1 MVMYVFIKNMKKT
14 ILITGANGFVGSFL
28 KKELTKKYFV
38 IGLDIFNDSYK
49 NKNYKFLK
57 IDLKKNFYFKL
68 NKFKIDTII
77 HLAAISKDKL
87 FKEDIKDSYENNI
100 ISTLNLIKFAQIKN
114 ITNFI
119 FASSEWVYG
128 DHNKNK
134 LLTEDTYINRSK
146 VKSGYG
152 ISKLICEDLIINSF
166 NSNLIKNYVIL
177 RFGIIYGPRL
187 QPASVVEGL
196 IKEILKDDRIIING
210 SAKTSRK
217 FIYINDLVNGIIK
230 SINLK
235 KPTILNLGHTNLVS
249 IEQII
254 KIINNNLKFNK
265 KYIIQNPSQP
275 VIRNVSSNLAK
286 NILKWTPKYNIQK
299 GIANII
305 NKIYKIKK

>member
-1 MVMYVFIKNMKKT
+1 MKKT
-14 ILITGANGFVGSFL
+14 ILITGASGFVGSFL
-28 KKELTKKYFV
+28 KKKLVKKNFV
-38 IGLDIFNDSYK
+38 VGLDVFKDKYK

-57 IDLKKNFYFKL
+57 IDLIKNLYSKL
-68 NKFKIDTII
+68 NKFKVDIII
-77 HLAAISKDKL
+77 HLAAVSKDKL
-87 FKEDIKDSYENNI
+87 FKEDIKNSYENNI
-100 ISTLNLIKFAQIKN
+100 ISTLNLLKFAQIKK
-114 ITNFI
+114 ITNFV

-235 KPTILNLGHTNLVS
+235 KPTILNLGHTDLVS
-249 IEQII
+249 IKQII

-286 NILKWTPKYNIQK
+286 NILKWKPKYNIQK
-299 GIANII
+299 GIAHII

>member
-1 MVMYVFIKNMKKT
+1 MKKT

>member
-1 MVMYVFIKNMKKT
+1 MKKT

-28 KKELTKKYFV
+28 KKELTKNYFV

-87 FKEDIKDSYENNI
+87 FKEDIKNSYENNI

-235 KPTILNLGHTNLVS
+235 KPTILNLGHTDLVS
-249 IEQII
+249 IKQII

-286 NILKWTPKYNIQK
+286 NILKWKPKYNIQK
-299 GIANII
+299 GIAHII

>member
-1 MVMYVFIKNMKKT
+1 MKKT

-28 KKELTKKYFV
+28 KKELTKNYFV

-87 FKEDIKDSYENNI
+87 FKEDIKNSYENNI

-235 KPTILNLGHTNLVS
+235 KPTILNLGHTDLVS
-249 IEQII
+249 IKQII

-299 GIANII
+299 GIAHII

>member
-1 MVMYVFIKNMKKT
+1 MKKT
-14 ILITGANGFVGSFL
+14 ILITGASGFVGSFL
-28 KKELTKKYFV
+28 KKELVKKNFV
-38 IGLDIFNDSYK
+38 IGLDVFKDKYK

-57 IDLKKNFYFKL
+57 IDLIKNLYSKL
-68 NKFKIDTII
+68 NKFKVDIII
-77 HLAAISKDKL
+77 HLAAVSKDKL
-87 FKEDIKDSYENNI
+87 FKEDIKNSYENNI
-100 ISTLNLIKFAQIKN
+100 ISTLNLLKFAQIKK
-114 ITNFI
+114 ITNFV

-235 KPTILNLGHTNLVS
+235 KPAILNLGHTNLVS
-249 IEQII
+249 IKQII

-286 NILKWTPKYNIQK
+286 NILKWKPKYNIQK
-299 GIANII
+299 GIADII
-305 NKIYKIKK
+305 NKIYKTKLIFLKKLR

>member
-1 MVMYVFIKNMKKT
+1 MKKT
-14 ILITGANGFVGSFL
+14 ILITGASGFVGSFL
-28 KKELTKKYFV
+28 KKKLVKKNFV
-38 IGLDIFNDSYK
+38 IGLDVFKDKYK

-57 IDLKKNFYFKL
+57 IDLIKNLYSKL
-68 NKFKIDTII
+68 NKFKVDIII
-77 HLAAISKDKL
+77 HLAAVSKDKL
-87 FKEDIKDSYENNI
+87 FKEDIKNSYENNI
-100 ISTLNLIKFAQIKN
+100 ISTLNLLKFAQIKK
-114 ITNFI
+114 ITNFV

-235 KPTILNLGHTNLVS
+235 KPAILNLGHTNLVS
-249 IEQII
+249 IKQII

-286 NILKWTPKYNIQK
+286 NILKWKPKYNIQK